1 MKYNDETIKKI
12 LLDQGYVILEDIEKA
27 DKYALERGTSF
38 LEYLI
43 LEGLLSKE
51 IINQAVAES
60 FGLPYLDLRASIPT
74 KEEVLKI
81 PEELATKMR
90 VVFVSESDKEVV
102 VATDVK
108 PEDELKTELAKLFP
122 NKEII
127 INFSS
132 PEDIDE
138 AFINYQKGLET
149 RFAKIIEEK
158 KQIAPEIVDQILQD
172 ALQLKASD
180 IHCEPWEKLVVI
192 RFRIDGVLHEA
203 GRIQKEYYENIVNR
217 IKVQAKLRIDEHYSS
232 QDGAIRYVLAGEEHP
247 VDLRVSIIPTL
258 DGEKIVIRVL
268 STYVKNLT
276 LSNVGLSDELQDQI
290 VKSSKKPFGMILV
303 TGPTGSGKST
313 TLYSLL
319 KVVNTRFVNITTI
332 EDPVE
337 YKIEGINQIQVNPL
351 ANLTFAKGLRAIAR
365 QDPNIILV
373 GEIRD
378 GETADIA
385 VNAALTGHLVLSTFH
400 ANNAATAIPRLI
412 DMEIEPYLLSSTL
425 ELIIAQRL
433 VRKICNSC
441 KVSYSVDQNEFKKF
455 GPEVNSYFKDKS
467 LTLYKGKG
475 CPVCSNT
482 GFNGRI
488 GIFEFLK
495 MTQELQDLIPS
506 RPSSNDI
513 FNLAREQGFKTI
525 FEDGIE
531 KVKSGL
537 TTIEEL
543 LRIVGPQSSKTI
555 CQK

>member
-1 MKYNDETIKKI
+1 MKFNDEAIKKI
-12 LLDQGYVILEDIEKA
+12 LLDESYIKEEDIKKAEKYGDEHGA
-27 DKYALERGTSF
+27 SF
-38 LEYLI
+38 LEYLMI
-43 LEGLLSKE
+43 EGLLSRD
-51 IINQAVAES
+51 IINQALAES
-60 FGLPYLDLRASIPT
+60 VGLPYLDLKSASPA

-81 PEELATKMR
+81 PEDVALRMR
-90 VVFVSESDKEVV
+90 VVFVSESKKEVV
-102 VATDVK
+102 IATDN
-108 PEDELKTELAKLFP
+108 PPTNELKEELNKLFP

-127 INFSS
+127 ISFSS
-132 PEDIDE
+132 SEDIDE

-180 IHCEPWEKLVVI
+180 IHCEPWEKEVVI

-203 GRIQKEYYENIVNR
+203 GRISKEYYENIVNR
-217 IKVQAKLRIDEHYSS
+217 IKVQAKLRIDEHFSS
-232 QDGAIRYVLAGEEHP
+232 QDGAIRYSLKSEERP

-276 LSNVGLSDELQDQI
+276 LSNVGLSEELQMQI
-290 VKSSKKPFGMILV
+290 MNSSKKPFGMILV

-313 TLYSLL
+313 TLYSLM
-319 KVVNTRFVNITTI
+319 KIINTRSVNITTI

-351 ANLTFAKGLRAIAR
+351 ANLTFAKGLRAITR
-365 QDPNIILV
+365 QDPNVILV

-378 GETADIA
+378 TETADIA
-385 VNAALTGHLVLSTFH
+385 VNAALTGHLLLSTFH
-400 ANNAATAIPRLI
+400 ANNAVTAIPRLI

-433 VRKICNSC
+433 VRRICNSC
-441 KVSYSVDQNEFKKF
+441 KVSYPMSQAKIKKLGGSVS
-455 GPEVNSYFKDKS
+455 SYFTEKS
-467 LTLYKGKG
+467 LTFYKGKG
-475 CPVCSNT
+475 CPACSNT
-482 GFNGRI
+482 GFDGRV

-495 MTQELQDLIPS
+495 ISQELQDIIPS
-506 RPSSNDI
+506 RPSTNDI
-513 FNLAREQGFKTI
+513 FKLAREQGFKTL
-525 FEDGIE
+525 FEDGVE

-543 LRIVGPQSSKTI
+543 LRVVNPQ
-555 CQK
+555 